1 MVSKKK
7 HPRFQRTNY
16 GRTRRSRVKDNWRR
30 PRGIDNKQREKYAYM
45 GKLPSIGYKN
55 PLALRGKHPSGL
67 EEVMVFSPAEVAGLK
82 GVVVRIAASVGARK
96 AALIIKACGDAKLRV
111 LNPAKGKWE
120 KKAEPAKK
128 KEEKKQEQKAEQ
140 PKKLVN

>member
-7 HPRFQRTNY
+7 HPTFKRTNF

-55 PLALRGKHPSGL
+55 PKALRGRHPSGL
-67 EEVMVFSPAEVAGLK
+67 YEVIVSTPAQVAGLK
-82 GVVVRIAASVGARK
+82 DVVVRVAGSVGAKK
-96 AALIIKACGDAKLRV
+96 AAPIL
-111 LNPAKGKWE
+111 
-120 KKAEPAKK
+120 
-128 KEEKKQEQKAEQ
+128 KELSDDEA
-140 PKKLVN
+140 

>member
-7 HPRFQRTNY
+7 HPTFQRTNF

-55 PLALRGKHPSGL
+55 PKALRGKHPSGL
-67 EEVMVFSPAEVAGLK
+67 EEVIVFSPAEVAGLK
-82 GVVVRIAASVGARK
+82 NVVVRIASSVGARK
-96 AALIIKACGDAKLRV
+96 AALIIKACTGAKIRV

-120 KKAEPAKK
+120 KKAKPAKK
-128 KEEKKQEQKAEQ
+128 EKKQEQKVEQ
-140 PKKLVN
+140 PKKQLVN